1 MWIANRRMQL
11 EREHACDDYV
21 LRHGTAPSLYAEEL
35 LTAAAEVE
43 SDADRL
49 RVLQAA
55 ASMKP

>member
-1 MWIANRRMQL
+1 MQL